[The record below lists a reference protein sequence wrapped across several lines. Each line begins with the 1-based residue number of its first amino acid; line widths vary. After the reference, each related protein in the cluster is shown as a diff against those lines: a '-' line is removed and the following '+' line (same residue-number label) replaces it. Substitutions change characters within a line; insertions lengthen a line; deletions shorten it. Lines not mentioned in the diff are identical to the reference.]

1 MLSYT
6 KQCFDLFWTEVSNL
20 FSMLIGPD
28 WMGGY
33 SLIQASTM
41 QLAGVWMPG
50 VTPKPGS
57 GCAKGPLRTALR
69 GTANSSVSS
78 LYSHLLFVH
87 VF

>member
-1 MLSYT
+1 
-6 KQCFDLFWTEVSNL
+6 
-20 FSMLIGPD
+20 MLIGPD

-69 GTANSSVSS
+69 GTANSSISS
-78 LYSHLLFVH
+78 LYSHLLLSIYFKQLEEVMSNI
-87 VF
+87 FK